1 MSKYLLE
8 VGVEEL
14 PYKFIPMAIEQLERG
29 FKTFLDDNKV
39 KFDRIKVMATPRRLA
54 VLIEG
59 LAATQPDVEKV
70 VKGPIAKVA
79 FDENNK
85 LTKAG
90 EGFANKNGIGADE
103 LYIEDNY
110 VYAKISIKGKN
121 TKDLLQE
128 NVPVIFT
135 SARDQ
140 DLDKILGLELGSD
153 DYITKP
159 YSSKELVLRVD
170 KILKRVYKDTK
181 SQIITY
187 ECYKIDTDKR
197 VVLGEKEKEIKLTT
211 LEFDLLLLLIQNR
224 NKCFSREEI
233 LDAVWGN
240 DYFGT
245 DRVVDDLVRRLRKKR
260 PKLNVNAV
268 YGYGYRLS

>member
-1 MSKYLLE
+1 MYTICFVEDE
-8 VGVEEL
+8 VDLSNLVQT
-14 PYKFIPMAIEQLERG
+14 YLERSG
-29 FKTFLDDNKV
+29 YKVVTFTKGQEAIDYIGNKV
-39 KFDRIKVMATPRRLA
+39 DLWILDIMLGDDVNGYDIIKAIR
-54 VLIEG
+54 E
-59 LAATQPDVEKV
+59 QD
-70 VKGPIAKVA
+70 
-79 FDENNK
+79 
-85 LTKAG
+85 
-90 EGFANKNGIGADE
+90 
-103 LYIEDNY
+103 
-110 VYAKISIKGKN
+110 
-121 TKDLLQE
+121 E

-211 LEFDLLLLLIQNR
+211 LEFDLLFLLIQNR

-233 LDAVWGN
+233 LDTVWGN

-245 DRVVDDLVRRLRKKR
+245 DRVVDDLVRRLRKKM